1 MSQYRKVAWRK
12 TVAVGWLV
20 ASGSLFPLIAAAQQN
35 AQQPAP
41 SGATVEVGGVQA
53 RPATAQGVQ
62 TGPVAVE
69 GGQTAPGNVSGA
81 QPQTIEVGG
90 AQARPVGVGGAQTRP
105 VEVAGAQSR
114 PIVLPNTGGGPAPD
128 DRPWEFALGGVTV
141 IGVGAYL
148 RWRASRAHLGS

>member
-20 ASGSLFPLIAAAQQN
+20 TTGSLFPLIAT

-41 SGATVEVGGVQA
+41 SGATVEVGGVQV
-53 RPATAQGVQ
+53 RP
-62 TGPVAVE
+62 
-69 GGQTAPGNVSGA
+69 QTAPGNVSGG

-90 AQARPVGVGGAQTRP
+90 AQARS
-105 VEVAGAQSR
+105 VEVGGAQSR

-128 DRPWEFALGGVTV
+128 DRPWEFALGGLTV

>member
-20 ASGSLFPLIAAAQQN
+20 TTGSLFPLIAT

-41 SGATVEVGGVQA
+41 SGATVEVGGVQV
-53 RPATAQGVQ
+53 RPA
-62 TGPVAVE
+62 AVE

-90 AQARPVGVGGAQTRP
+90 AQARSGEVG
-105 VEVAGAQSR
+105 GAQSR